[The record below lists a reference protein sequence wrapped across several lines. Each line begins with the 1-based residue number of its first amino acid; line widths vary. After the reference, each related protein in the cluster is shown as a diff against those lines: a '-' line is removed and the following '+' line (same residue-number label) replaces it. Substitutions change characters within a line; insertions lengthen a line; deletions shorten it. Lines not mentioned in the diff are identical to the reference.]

1 MPAIRLWRA
10 RAVLEG
16 IVTGR
21 KRVVRGE
28 ERRQQD
34 QVLAAAV
41 RGSAERDERYQQ
53 LVELAPNAILI
64 HDGERIILANA
75 TAVMLAGATHRDQL
89 VGQPIDNFL
98 HPPYLK
104 AVQAQL
110 LGSTDEVKRVPP
122 VRDVFCRLD
131 GSKVEVEVTA
141 IAFLDH
147 GRPSAHL
154 VVQDITERL
163 DAQRAAHLAEEHLQ
177 QAQRM
182 EAVGALAG
190 GVAHEVNN
198 MMSVI
203 LGFSDF
209 LLQDSALGSERR
221 SEVQQ
226 IVRAAERTAAVT
238 RQLLAFSRR
247 AFHQPQVVDLDP
259 VVHDLEPIVRRLL
272 GEGRQLAL
280 ASDASPRV
288 RVDKGQLEQ
297 VIVNLALNA
306 RDAMPAGGTLSI
318 TTAEIELPK
327 DVASGGGDIP
337 AGRYATIVVRDSGT
351 GMDGATQARVFEP
364 FFTTKAVGQGTGLG
378 LAAAAGIM
386 RQNGGYIAVASE
398 PGQGAT
404 FTLYL
409 PLLPEPEVVERRGE
423 QRTDR
428 QPSVSGD
435 AAPTGVTVLLVEDE
449 PVVRAIAARSLERGG
464 FRVLQASDGAAAL
477 ALMGQRDQPDL
488 VLTDLMMPGI
498 GGAELARRLR
508 ELWPALPILFMSG
521 YSIDHLRREDAADFE
536 GVLIQKPFTPD
547 VLVQSVTEALLRV
560 EGGLPAGE

>member
-1 MPAIRLWRA
+1 M
-10 RAVLEG
+10 
-16 IVTGR
+16 TGR
-21 KRVVRGE
+21 ERVVRGGQ
-28 ERRQQD
+28 RRRED
-34 QVLAAAV
+34 QEQSGAV
-41 RGSAERDERYQQ
+41 RGSREREERYQQ
-53 LVELAPNAILI
+53 LVELAPESILI

-75 TAVMLAGATHRDQL
+75 AAARLAGATHRDQL
-89 VGQPIDNFL
+89 VGQPIDSFL

-104 AVQAQL
+104 AVEAQL
-110 LGSTDEVKRVPP
+110 LGSGDVVKRVPP
-122 VRDVFCRLD
+122 VRDLFCRLD

-154 VVQDITERL
+154 VVQDITERI
-163 DAQRAAHLAEEHLQ
+163 DVQRAAHLVEEHLQ

-209 LLQDSALGSERR
+209 LLQDPAMAEERLSDVR
-221 SEVQQ
+221 H

-247 AFHQPQVVDLDP
+247 AFHQPEVLDLGP
-259 VVHDLEPIVRRLL
+259 VVHDLERVVRRLL
-272 GEGRQLAL
+272 GEERQLAL
-280 ASDASPRV
+280 TSDASPRV

-306 RDAMPAGGTLSI
+306 RDAMPAGGTLTI
-318 TTAEIELPK
+318 TTAETQLPGE
-327 DVASGGGDIP
+327 VASGDGVAIP
-337 AGRYATIVVRDSGT
+337 AGRYAIIVVRDSGV
-351 GMDGATQARVFEP
+351 GMDDATQARVFEP

-386 RQNGGYIAVASE
+386 RQNGGYIALASE
-398 PGQGAT
+398 PGKGAT

-409 PLLPEPEVVERRGE
+409 PVLSDADVVERRAEPRGE
-423 QRTDR
+423 Q
-428 QPSVSGD
+428 QPPGGD
-435 AAPTGVTVLLVEDE
+435 AAPTGGTVLLVEDE
-449 PVVRAIAARSLERGG
+449 PAVRAIAARSLERGG
-464 FRVLQASDGAAAL
+464 FQVLQASDGSAAL
-477 ALMGQRDQPDL
+477 EVLRRHGQPDL
-488 VLTDLMMPGI
+488 VLTDLLMPGI
-498 GGAELARRLR
+498 GGAELARRVR
-508 ELWPALPILFMSG
+508 ERWPELPILFMSG
-521 YSIDHLRREDAADFE
+521 YSIEDLRREDAADFE

-547 VLVQSVTEALLRV
+547 GLVKSVAAALSQ
-560 EGGLPAGE
+560 AGSG

>member
-1 MPAIRLWRA
+1 MN
-10 RAVLEG
+10 
-16 IVTGR
+16 VTERG
-21 KRVVRGE
+21 RVVRAGERGREEPVRAAGSAQRE
-28 ERRQQD
+28 ERY
-34 QVLAAAV
+34 L
-41 RGSAERDERYQQ
+41 Q
-53 LVELAPNAILI
+53 LVELAPDAILI

-75 TAVMLAGATHRDQL
+75 AAVRLAGATHRDQL

-104 AVQAQL
+104 SVEAQI
-110 LGSTDEVKRVPP
+110 LGSGDVAKRVPP
-122 VRDVFCRLD
+122 VRDSFRRLD
-131 GSKVEVEVTA
+131 GSEVEVEVTA

-147 GRPSAHL
+147 NHPSAHL
-154 VVQDITERL
+154 VVHDITERVA
-163 DAQRAAHLAEEHLQ
+163 AQRAAHLAEERLQ

-209 LLQDSALGSERR
+209 LLQAPAMAAERL
-221 SEVQQ
+221 SEVRH

-247 AFHQPQVVDLDP
+247 AFHQPQVLDLSP
-259 VVHDLEPIVRRLL
+259 AVHDLEPVVRRLL
-272 GEGRQLAL
+272 GEERHLAL
-280 ASDASPRV
+280 TSDASLQV

-306 RDAMPAGGTLSI
+306 RDAMPAGGKLTI
-318 TTAEIELPK
+318 TTAESELL
-327 DVASGGGDIP
+327 DGFASGDGVAIP
-337 AGRYATIVVRDSGT
+337 AGRYAIIVVRDSGV
-351 GMDGATQARVFEP
+351 GMDEATKAKVFEP

-398 PGQGAT
+398 PGKGAT

-409 PLLPEPEVVERRGE
+409 PMLPDADVVERRAKPRGE
-423 QRTDR
+423 PPLRR
-428 QPSVSGD
+428 RD
-435 AAPTGVTVLLVEDE
+435 AAPAGATVLLVEDE
-449 PVVRAIAARSLERGG
+449 PAVRAIAARSLERGG
-464 FRVLQASDGAAAL
+464 FLVLQASDGAAAL
-477 ALMGQRDQPDL
+477 ALVGQHGQPDL

-498 GGAELARRLR
+498 GGAELGRRLR
-508 ELWPALPILFMSG
+508 ERWPTLPILFMSG

-547 VLVQSVTEALLRV
+547 VLVTSVAAALAQVGKPVR
-560 EGGLPAGE
+560 G